1 MADLLPTFQRPE
13 RPAGGLSGS
22 AFLSVIVPVYN
33 CAAYL
38 EQCLDSLLAQNVAGF
53 EVLLV
58 DDGSTDASGAI
69 CDAYAQRDARV
80 RVTHKP
86 NGGVSS
92 ARNLGMELARGAYVL
107 FVDADDYVETHFV
120 REMGAQIERHDV
132 VVCAY
137 DRVKVE
143 GAQPFVLGPSGALS
157 MADLYEH
164 TLSTLLVGGGCCN
177 KAFRLAP
184 IRQYGLHFDTRI
196 AVGEDMLFL
205 IQYYRHCQSAYFVSG
220 VLYHYRFNEVSSNE
234 AGFSQKAIT
243 PATASILLAMD
254 EMEQHIDRS
263 VRHQAEA
270 LDYRKARSSLRLFF
284 QMVLTRKLNR
294 TLLADI
300 RRNIRQSLFTFLKS
314 RHSKTLERVVAAA
327 IAVSATPTYVLA
339 RAAAPLLKER
349 LGAYRT

>member
-1 MADLLPTFQRPE
+1 MADIFPNLQQPG
-13 RPAGGLSGS
+13 RPAEGFDEAAS
-22 AFLSVIVPVYN
+22 LSVIVPVYN

-38 EQCLDSLLAQNVAGF
+38 EQCLDSLLAQDVSRF

-69 CDAYAQRDARV
+69 CDAYAERDARV

-92 ARNLGMELARGAYVL
+92 ARNLGLELARGAYVL
-107 FVDADDYVETHFV
+107 FVDSDDYVEADFV
-120 REMGAQIERHDV
+120 RLMGEQIGQHDV

-143 GAQPFVLGPSGALS
+143 GAQPFVLGSSGALS
-157 MADLYEH
+157 LDQLYEH

-177 KAFRLAP
+177 KAFRLEP
-184 IRQYGLHFDTRI
+184 IRRHGLRFDTRI

-205 IQYYRHCQSAYFVSG
+205 VQYYQYCQSAYFESR

-243 PATASILLAMD
+243 PATASILVAMA
-254 EMEQHIDRS
+254 EMERFIDRS

-284 QMVLTRKLNR
+284 QMVLTRTLNR
-294 TLLADI
+294 ALLVEI
-300 RRNIRQSLFTFLKS
+300 RRNIRQSIFTFLRS
-314 RHSKTLERVVAAA
+314 RHSKALERVVAAA
-327 IAVSATPTYVLA
+327 IAVSATPTYALA
-339 RAAAPLLKER
+339 RVVAPMLKAQ